1 MASRLD
7 LHGLTKSFGSTPVL
21 RGIDLAVNDGE
32 FVAVI
37 GPSGCGKS
45 TLLRVIA
52 GLEEQDTGR
61 VSIGGASVDT
71 LAPKSRDVAM
81 VFQSYALYPHMT
93 VAQNIAL
100 PLVMRDLTRAERLP
114 FARRLSARIAAKRAR
129 IAGAVATAAAQV
141 ELTDLLDRKP
151 GQLSGGQRQR
161 VALAR
166 ALVRR
171 PRLFLLD
178 EPLSNLDAALRAST
192 RTEIVALQRR
202 LGVTTVYVTH
212 DQAEAMTMADR
223 IAVMIGGEIVQF
235 GTAREI
241 YDRPADVRVAQ
252 FIGTPRM
259 NLLPAVVIGG
269 MVRIQDCIAPI
280 GCCASAADGA
290 ARVGVRSEHVSLAPA
305 GAGAL
310 DGAVR
315 HVEFLGAEV
324 LVHVLPHHVLPHAMP
339 EAIVLRAAPDSDGL
353 RAGHDVGLRFAAG
366 ALHLFD
372 AAGRRHALAPVL
384 HGGAGT
390 PLRIEAA
397 Q

>member
-21 RGIDLAVNDGE
+21 RGVDLAVEAGE

-52 GLEEQDTGR
+52 GLEEQDCGH
-61 VSIGGASVDT
+61 VCIGGASVDA

-100 PLVMRDLTRAERLP
+100 PLAMRDLSRVERLP
-114 FARRLSARIAAKRAR
+114 LVRRLSARVAAKRA
-129 IAGAVATAAAQV
+129 IMAEAVATAAAQV
-141 ELTDLLDRKP
+141 ELTDMLSRKP

-166 ALVRR
+166 ALVRQ

-178 EPLSNLDAALRAST
+178 EPLSNLDATLRAST
-192 RTEIVALQRR
+192 RSEIVELQRR
-202 LGVTTVYVTH
+202 LGTTTVYVTH
-212 DQAEAMTMADR
+212 DQAEAMTMAHR
-223 IAVMIGGEIVQF
+223 IAVMFGGEIVQF

-241 YDRPADVRVAQ
+241 YDRPADIRVAQ

-259 NLLPAVVIGG
+259 NLLPAQVTGGDVRVAGRAEPIGRCDSVMNG
-269 MVRIQDCIAPI
+269 AVRI
-280 GCCASAADGA
+280 
-290 ARVGVRSEHVSLAPA
+290 GVRPEHVSLTASP
-305 GAGAL
+305 GAQL
-310 DGAVR
+310 DGVIR
-315 HVEFLGAEV
+315 RVEFLGSEV
-324 LVHVLPHHVLPHAMP
+324 LAHVLPRGMAGPV
-339 EAIVLRAAPDSDGL
+339 VVRASPDSGEL
-353 RAGHDVGLRFAAG
+353 RTDSEVALRFAAH

-372 AAGRRHALAPVL
+372 AKGLRHTIEPAARSAGR
-384 HGGAGT
+384 AGT
-390 PLRIEAA
+390 I
-397 Q
+397 